1 MFSRIFKQN
10 YMTKIALFSTASL
23 IYWGSR
29 KNQSEEIFQI
39 LHKQTQN
46 SIVKFF
52 LNGRIIGQGA
62 ILKNG
67 FVVTSSEVFENQQP
81 QITAQINGQLYNYE
95 VLKVEEG
102 IAILKIQQQ
111 KSQFNLSK
119 YEIGQ
124 NAFVLGTDEQGLKDF
139 QQCPITDSNFTLDIR
154 LVGEEALNQTYP
166 FILMNGCYSSPG
178 SPVLNKNGQLIG
190 IISGKFRNKTQ
201 VVPSTYFQGLENSNN
216 IVKPYLGLTLKTSD
230 QGGAFII
237 KINSDSPAEK
247 AGLKLGEIIKSID
260 GVTIQHGKDVT
271 KLLGVT
277 ENADSHVM
285 VILRNGKERTIHVN
299 LK

>member
-1 MFSRIFKQN
+1 
-10 YMTKIALFSTASL
+10 MTKLALFSTASF

-29 KNQSEEIFQI
+29 KNQSEEIFQM
-39 LHKQTQN
+39 LNKQTQN
-46 SIVKFF
+46 SIIKFF
-52 LNGRIIGQGA
+52 INGRIIGQGA
-62 ILKNG
+62 VLKNG

-81 QITAQINGQLYNYE
+81 QISAQINGQLYNYE

-124 NAFVLGTDEQGLKDF
+124 NAYVLGTDEQGLKEF
-139 QQCPITDSNFTLDIR
+139 HQCPITDSNFTLDIK
-154 LVGEEALNQTYP
+154 LVGEEALNQTFP
-166 FILMNGCYSSPG
+166 FILMNGCNSSPG
-178 SPVLNKNGQLIG
+178 SPVLNKNGELLG

-201 VVPSTYFQGLENSNN
+201 VVPSSFFQGLENSKSVN
-216 IVKPYLGLTLKTSD
+216 KPYLGLTLKTSD

-285 VILRNGKERTIHVN
+285 VVLRNGKERTVYVN